1 MRYRTLW
8 NQPLERARVT
18 YPFITWDGQFTEE
31 QCNEISA
38 YCQVNSNMKAGTTF
52 GGADQTVRVSD
63 VAFHGWSEEISWVF
77 EKLHQAI
84 TSINDRWYG
93 FDLNGY
99 NGFQY
104 TEYDGEKL
112 GKYDWHMDMHLG
124 NGDVPPDMFETR
136 KLSLSLLLNAPGQD
150 FEGGEFQ
157 LNTGSEGGAM
167 TVESR
172 KGRIIAFPSWVIH
185 RVTPVTKGV
194 RRSLVVWVVGPKFT

>member
-18 YPFITWDGQFTEE
+18 FPYITWDGQFTEA

-38 YCQVNSNMKAGTTF
+38 YCQVNSDMQVGTTF
-52 GGADQTVRVSD
+52 GGVDQELRNSE
-63 VAFHGWSEEISWVF
+63 VAFHHWCEEIGWVF
-77 EKLHQAI
+77 EKFTEAV
-84 TSINDRWYG
+84 TRINDRWYG

-99 NGFQY
+99 DGFQY
-104 TEYDGEKL
+104 TEYDGDRQ
-112 GKYDWHMDMHLG
+112 GKYDWHMDMCLG
-124 NGDVPPDMFETR
+124 NVPPDMFEPR
-136 KLSLSLLLNAPGQD
+136 KLSLSLLLNEPGKD
-150 FEGGEFQ
+150 FEGGDFQ
-157 LNTGSEGGAM
+157 LNTGSESGPI